1 MIQLFLYLHRKEFVI
16 LSGNRSAVG
25 AKLTLLAAGSESDH
39 IQTRKEAQSYVGHDA
54 TVQPTTRPSGS
65 FNSLG
70 PSSLLVTTK
79 QKSP

>member
-1 MIQLFLYLHRKEFVI
+1 MIP
-16 LSGNRSAVG
+16 SGNWSVVG
-25 AKLTLLAAGSESDH
+25 VRLALLAAGSESDH
-39 IQTRKEAQSYVGHDA
+39 IQTWKEAQPCVGHDA
-54 TVQPTTRPSGS
+54 MAPLPTKLGGG